1 MNLGV
6 VALRS
11 VFPVRLLIVV
21 FGVCPGL
28 FRLVSF
34 AFVLVIL
41 FFVLPMGVILSMRL
55 GVDSGIL

>member
-1 MNLGV
+1 MDLGV
-6 VALRS
+6 VALCS

-21 FGVCPGL
+21 FAVRPGL
-28 FRLVSF
+28 FCLVSS

-55 GVDSGIL
+55 GANSGIL